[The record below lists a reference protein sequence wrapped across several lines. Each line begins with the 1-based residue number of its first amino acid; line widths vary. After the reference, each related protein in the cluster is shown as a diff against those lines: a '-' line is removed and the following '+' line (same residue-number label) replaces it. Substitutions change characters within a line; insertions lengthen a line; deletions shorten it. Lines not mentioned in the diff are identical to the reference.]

1 MLHKL
6 IHYLRS
12 ERRRKG
18 PSQADVGALIGG
30 AWKGRVARYE
40 SGVIPPT
47 RVALDYQAILRK
59 HVSDLL
65 AGAFDEEHSKVRR
78 RARGLVRRERPQ
90 NTPRGCL
97 RQKTLEEIAS

>member
-78 RARGLVRRERPQ
+78 PARGLVRREPPPHPAHPPLTHKRHD
-90 NTPRGCL
+90 
-97 RQKTLEEIAS
+97 